1 MTAEDWIKKYE
12 DYLVTVKNRSMHT
25 VVNYILDVR
34 HLHKTAMAGR
44 VDDWAAFTEQMA
56 IDYIK
61 ALKLRYQETSIARR
75 IYCFRGFFKYLRRQG
90 CLKFDPFA
98 DIEFHALHRPLPRF
112 LTVDEMNRL
121 LNRVREPLPA
131 LGGVPQTEV
140 YLTIRDR
147 AMLEVL
153 YSAALRVSEL
163 VGLEWQD
170 IDWAA
175 REVRVIGKGNRER
188 LCPLGQKALDALM
201 EYAKHY
207 EAYQLHQAEGFHR
220 RPMTRPRKPEGPQPV
235 FISTWNR
242 RILTRSIPRTIE
254 KWVRL
259 AGIQKR
265 VNPHA
270 FRHSAATH
278 MLENGAD
285 LRVIQQLLGHASI
298 STTEIYTHVGTRRL
312 KTVHGSTHPR
322 A

>member
-1 MTAEDWIKKYE
+1 MIGKVEDWA
-12 DYLVTVKNRSMHT
+12 T
-25 VVNYILDVR
+25 
-34 HLHKTAMAGR
+34 
-44 VDDWAAFTEQMA
+44 FTEQMA

-61 ALKLRYQETSIARR
+61 ALKLTYRETSIARR

-131 LGGVPQTEV
+131 LEGIPQTEV

-163 VGLEWQD
+163 VGLDWQD

-175 REVRVIGKGNRER
+175 REVRVLGKGNRER
-188 LCPLGQKALDALM
+188 VCPLGQKALDALI
-201 EYAKHY
+201 EYREHFI
-207 EAYQLHQAEGFHR
+207 EYQKHQAEGFFK
-220 RPMTRPRKPEGPQPV
+220 RPKAKPITPEGAHPV
-235 FISTWNR
+235 FISSWNR
-242 RILTRSIPRTIE
+242 RILTRSIPRTIN
-254 KWVRL
+254 KWVAL
-259 AGIQKR
+259 AGLQKQ

-285 LRVIQQLLGHASI
+285 LRVIQQLLGHSSI
-298 STTEIYTHVGTRRL
+298 VTTEIYTHVGTRRL
-312 KTVHGSTHPR
+312 KTVHGNTHPR